1 MDMPIHNRLTVL
13 NTIIETGLIPV
24 FYHPDVE
31 VAKKIVA
38 ACVAGG
44 ARVAEFTNRG
54 DFAPQVFNEL
64 SQYFAKADP
73 KVILGVGSIVDA
85 PTTAQ
90 YIASGA
96 NFVVGPNLNPE
107 VARLCNR
114 RKVSY
119 SPGCGSASEI
129 AEAEELGVE
138 IVKVFPGDSV
148 GGPQFVKSILGPCP
162 WTRIMPTGGVSDTR
176 ESIAAWFNAGV
187 AAVGIGGN
195 LIKKEWLA
203 AGNYEAI
210 SERTAQVLAWIREI
224 RGVSPVAGI
233 EHVALYP
240 YAGATAQSLADWY
253 GQVFGFKI
261 QDGKS
266 SIMLEA
272 SGPGRIELMKEGIS
286 DRCHIAIRVFD
297 FDETATM
304 LKAKGIELEE
314 PKVGPGFKAAFLRQ
328 SDPAGNQ
335 VHILWRR
342 S

>member
-1 MDMPIHNRLTVL
+1 MANHNRLTVL
-13 NTIIETGLIPV
+13 NTIVETGLIPV
-24 FYHPDVE
+24 FYHRDVE

-73 KVILGVGSIVDA
+73 KVILGAGSIVDT
-85 PTTAQ
+85 PTTAL

-96 NFVVGPNLNPE
+96 SFVVGPTLNPE
-107 VARLCNR
+107 VAQLCNR
-114 RKVSY
+114 RKISY

-176 ESIAAWFNAGV
+176 ESIFAWFNAGV
-187 AAVGIGGN
+187 AAVGIGSN

-203 AGNYEAI
+203 EGNYEAI
-210 SERTAQVLAWIREI
+210 SERVAQVLAWIREA
-224 RGVSPVAGI
+224 RGMSSIAGI

-240 YAGATAQSLADWY
+240 FAGASAQSLAEWY
-253 GQVFGFKI
+253 GQVFGFKV

-272 SGPGRIELMKEGIS
+272 SGPGRIELMKEGQT

-297 FDETATM
+297 FDKAAEM
-304 LKAKGIELEE
+304 LRAKGVELEE
-314 PKVGPGFKAAFLRQ
+314 PKVGQDFKAAFLKQ
-328 SDPAGNQ
+328 TDPAGNQ
-335 VHILWRR
+335 VHLLWRR
-342 S
+342 V